1 MMIDLFGNEFRIME
15 SALAARE
22 QAQGVHAA
30 NIANADTPNYRA
42 DRRSFAD
49 FLQARLRELPQAG
62 GVAPV
67 RTRPG
72 HLAAPDAPASGL
84 FGGRSPMQAS
94 AGASGALTRM
104 DGNTVDM
111 QKEMAAMSENQL
123 MHELT
128 LRLLKDKLGGLA
140 RVIKEAR

>member
-1 MMIDLFGNEFRIME
+1 MRIDLFGDEFRIME

-42 DRRSFAD
+42 DRRGFAD

-62 GVAPV
+62 EIAPA

-72 HLAAPDAPASGL
+72 HLAASDSPADSI
-84 FGGRSPMQAS
+84 FGDRSLMQPS
-94 AGASGALTRM
+94 AGSGALTRM

-128 LRLLKDKLGGLA
+128 LRLLKDKLGGMATL
-140 RVIKEAR
+140 IKEAR